1 MHVMQTDGALSSNLS
16 WRAPMTRIS
25 ITPNTGILQ
34 ATVALSNNLEKRPLT
49 NINQAAAT
57 PLQGANITNGA

>member
-1 MHVMQTDGALSSNLS
+1 
-16 WRAPMTRIS
+16 MTCIF
-25 ITPNTGILQ
+25 ITPNTGIIQ

-57 PLQGANITNGA
+57 PLQGANITHGAQPAMTTESSIRVQN

>member
-1 MHVMQTDGALSSNLS
+1 
-16 WRAPMTRIS
+16 MTRILLF
-25 ITPNTGILQ
+25 TPNTGKIQ

-57 PLQGANITNGA
+57 PLQGANITNGAQPAMTTEASIRVQT